1 MARPWPGG
9 VKIAAILATALLA
22 GTLYFALARP
32 VQVLPLLD
40 PVVPFTMVDHRG
52 QVYRSHRRAGPVV
65 AYAVGATRDAAG
77 MGLTLRLL
85 DGLQRELAARGWWD
99 RVEVAFVTVD
109 PEHDGPDVLR
119 ALAETFP
126 GAAQPNVS
134 LLTGSPVTVR
144 LAVGAGFGIYFEPPV
159 MTGDGFRFGH
169 EPALVLVDGQG
180 VVRARYRVRRVGAA
194 RVTRDI
200 GLLLRE
206 ADAKGVSRAIYRAA
220 HLFLCYPR

>member
-1 MARPWPGG
+1 MARGL
-9 VKIAAILATALLA
+9 KIAAILGAALLG
-22 GTLYFALARP
+22 GTLYFTLARP
-32 VQVLPLLD
+32 VQVLPLMG
-40 PVVPFTMVDHRG
+40 PAVPFEMVDHRG
-52 QVYRSHRRAGPVV
+52 QVYRSHGRAGPVV

-77 MGLTLRLL
+77 MGPTLRLL
-85 DGLQRELAARGWWD
+85 DELQRELAARGWWD

-109 PEHDGPDVLR
+109 PEHDGLDVLR

-126 GAAQPNVS
+126 GAGQPNVS

-144 LAVGAGFGIYFEPPV
+144 LAVGAGFGIYFEPPAV
-159 MTGDGFRFGH
+159 TGDGLRFAH

-180 VVRARYRVRRVGAA
+180 VVRARYRVRGVGAD
-194 RVTRDI
+194 RVARDI

-206 ADAKGVSRAIYRAA
+206 ADAQGVSRAIYRMA